1 MTTLLGGVVAGLTF
15 GAVSAALMWPMAF
28 PDKRAAISAAFVE
41 RFAIGLVI
49 GCVDLPWP
57 GWVTGTVFGV
67 LLSVPS
73 AIITKAYKP
82 ILIMGTVGGLIIGGV
97 LHGWKG
103 P

>member
-1 MTTLLGGVVAGLTF
+1 MTTLLGGVVAGLIF

-28 PDKRAAISAAFVE
+28 PDKRAAISAAFIE